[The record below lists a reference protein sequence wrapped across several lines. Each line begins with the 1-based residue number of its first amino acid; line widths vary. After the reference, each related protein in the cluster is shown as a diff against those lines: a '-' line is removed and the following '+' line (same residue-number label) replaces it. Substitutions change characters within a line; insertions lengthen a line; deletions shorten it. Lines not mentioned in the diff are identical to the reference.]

1 MEGMYILINVL
12 FIITYFIC
20 DKIIFR
26 TCIFYTFL
34 VLERMTI
41 QRVEQRVRDKKL

>member
-1 MEGMYILINVL
+1 MEGTYILINVL
-12 FIITYFIC
+12 FITYFIC